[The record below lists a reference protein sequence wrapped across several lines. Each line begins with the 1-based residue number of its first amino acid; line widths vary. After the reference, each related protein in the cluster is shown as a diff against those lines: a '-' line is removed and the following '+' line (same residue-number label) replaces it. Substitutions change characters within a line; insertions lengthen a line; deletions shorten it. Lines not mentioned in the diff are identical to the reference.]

1 MTTNQAATTQGFVIP
16 TELVEQGK
24 ALATEWDSICKA
36 DKKRMT
42 TSLKEDGFDTKLGA
56 LLDRLDSE
64 AATHNLQGK
73 AKAALLSEAG
83 LGNIDRR
90 RRSEALWFHR
100 NRDEVTAWM
109 KANGKSIN
117 SLTAMQSAFNKAQK
131 KDDVVAKATDAK
143 PEPKEAEPKAETSK
157 EELMEV
163 NAVNLAKSILKVA
176 ADSQMVE
183 DVILL
188 LQASLEAAGKRN
200 DDVAESQVIAA

>member
-1 MTTNQAATTQGFVIP
+1 MTTKQAATTQGFVIP
-16 TELVEQGK
+16 ADLVEQGK
-24 ALATEWDSICKA
+24 ALATQWVSICKA

-42 TSLKEDGFDTKLGA
+42 TSLKEGGFDSKLGA

-64 AATHNLQGK
+64 AVTHNLQGK

-109 KANGKSIN
+109 KANGKSIT

-131 KDDVVAKATDAK
+131 KEGDVKPEATK

-163 NAVNLAKSILKVA
+163 NAVNLAKSVLKVA

>member
-56 LLDRLDSE
+56 LLDKLDLE

-131 KDDVVAKATDAK
+131 KDDDAKPEASK

>member
-24 ALATEWDSICKA
+24 ALATEWYSICKA

-42 TSLKEDGFDTKLGA
+42 TSLKEGGFDTKLGA

-64 AATHNLQGK
+64 AVTHNLQGK

-131 KDDVVAKATDAK
+131 KDDDAKPEASK